1 MKLIDKINLRS
12 VVCLSFCLSLRN
24 AALLAKAA
32 IINDEMEGLV
42 MERFEREGLKEFAF
56 SLT

>member
-1 MKLIDKINLRS
+1 MELIDKNNLRS

-42 MERFEREGLKEFAF
+42 ME
-56 SLT
+56 